1 MGHGWTGGGSPLLQN
16 GILSRRS
23 VLVAQW
29 ARSDGAVGVG
39 PRAGCGARLA
49 TGDLSAGDSLRER
62 RGAAA
67 RLGLGASRCNDSDNG
82 SDSGANGD
90 SHSGRRD
97 AVPASAAASGGP
109 RSGPCLTSM
118 WRGGRGRGKGY
129 ISWIENNLIYIYIYI
144 YTHTHTYSP
153 AAVRESRTV
162 DHGRLERR
170 PEPGSESGGGPD
182 RTRADES
189 AGRAQAGRA

>member
-16 GILSRRS
+16 GILARRS

-67 RLGLGASRCNDSDNG
+67 RLGPGASRCNDSDNG

-90 SHSGRRD
+90 SHSGRHD
-97 AVPASAAASGGP
+97 AGVRRRARRTAQRPVPD
-109 RSGPCLTSM
+109 
-118 WRGGRGRGKGY
+118 
-129 ISWIENNLIYIYIYI
+129 I
-144 YTHTHTYSP
+144 H
-153 AAVRESRTV
+153 V
-162 DHGRLERR
+162 
-170 PEPGSESGGGPD
+170 
-182 RTRADES
+182 
-189 AGRAQAGRA
+189 AGRQREGERLYILN